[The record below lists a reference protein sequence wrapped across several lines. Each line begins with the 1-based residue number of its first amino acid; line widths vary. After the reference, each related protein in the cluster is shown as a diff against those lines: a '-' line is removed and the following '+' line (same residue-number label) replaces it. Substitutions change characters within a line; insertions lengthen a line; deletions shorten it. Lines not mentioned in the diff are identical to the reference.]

1 MKKWMTWLLAGMLL
15 AGTLAGCGKE
25 KEDNRQQTQDES
37 GQAQEE
43 LPADEGKEQ
52 QPADDGA
59 ADEGKEQQPA
69 DDEQT
74 HDDPAHATEQVK
86 IRVGSLK
93 GPTSMGLVWLMDI
106 QEQGLA
112 QNEYTFT
119 MEATAD
125 MLLPK
130 VISGELDL
138 VLVPANVASVLYH
151 KTDGGV
157 SVIDI
162 NTLGVLYL
170 VSADDSIANIEDLKG
185 RTIYLTGMGTT
196 PDFVMQYLLSENGIA
211 LLDVTLEYKSESTE
225 VAAYLTEHP
234 DAVGLLPQPY
244 VTALSMQNPDIVPVL
259 DMTAEWEKVQGESGG
274 MLVTG
279 VTLVRNEFLTE
290 HPDAVA
296 AFLAEHEQSAA
307 YANTN
312 VAGAAAL
319 VEHFGIVE
327 KAAVAEKALPY
338 CNIICLTGEKMKAAL
353 SGYLGVLEGYDA
365 SFIGGGVPEDAFYY
379 IP

>member
-1 MKKWMTWLLAGMLL
+1 MTWLFTGLILAGM
-15 AGTLAGCGKE
+15 LAGCGKE
-25 KEDNRQQTQDES
+25 NGGQTQLSEPV
-37 GQAQEE
+37 E
-43 LPADEGKEQ
+43 
-52 QPADDGA
+52 
-59 ADEGKEQQPA
+59 
-69 DDEQT
+69 
-74 HDDPAHATEQVK
+74 

-93 GPTSMGLVWLMDI
+93 GPTSMGLVSLMDR

-112 QNEYTFT
+112 ENEYIFT

-130 VISGELDL
+130 MISGELDL
-138 VLVPANVASVLYH
+138 VLVPANVASLLYH
-151 KTDGGV
+151 KTEGGV

-170 VSADDSIANIEDLKG
+170 VSADQSVSRMEDLRG

-196 PDFVMQYLLSENGIA
+196 PDFVLQYLLAENGIG
-211 LLDVTLEYKSESTE
+211 LTEVTLEYKAESTE
-225 VAAYLTEHP
+225 VAAYLAENP

-244 VTALSMQNPDIVPVL
+244 VTALSIQNPDIVPVL
-259 DMTAEWEKVQGESGG
+259 DMTAEWDMVQGESGG

-279 VTLVRNEFLTE
+279 VTVVRNEFFEE

-296 AFLAEHEQSAA
+296 SFLEEHRASAD

-312 VAGAAAL
+312 VEETAVL

-338 CNIICLTGEKMKAAL
+338 CNITCMTGEEMKAAL
-353 SGYLGVLEGYDA
+353 SGYLTVLEGYDA
-365 SFIGGGVPEDAFYY
+365 SFIGGSVPDDAFYY